1 MAQPVPA
8 GTNLNSLTPV
18 NGSVWDLQGDE
29 FLSNGT
35 SISFAKALPA
45 GQPGLTINGV
55 GGGSTVTL
63 NDGAG
68 HFGFFSGTAATLNLS
83 NVTFVGGNEATGGAI
98 SLAGA
103 LTVNG
108 DLAVINNSATNGNG
122 GAVAVNNGGIT
133 VNGNLVANNNTS
145 GSVSPNTTI
154 KGGGAIYAGAG
165 DVVVSGNTSLN
176 ANSTTAT
183 NSITG
188 SGAGPGGAIRAA
200 NGNVRLATAGG
211 NVTLTNN
218 LSSSNG
224 GAIFAAGSTVGNVS
238 LGAAGS
244 TLTITGNSAGFT
256 PGGAQV
262 PGNSSG
268 GAISNTA
275 GTTTLTGNNILFANN
290 KATSNGGA
298 IASLAV
304 NATGNVTAT
313 NNTLTGGN
321 GGFINAGAGGVT
333 VTGTFTANNNIGA
346 TSGGVIFTTGAV
358 LVTGDVSLDN
368 NIAASVFN
376 GQGNGGAIAAT
387 TAASNVSLATT
398 SGNVSIT
405 NNRGSWSGGGIISN
419 GSVALGNSSSLVTI
433 TGNKAGFKPD
443 GALFAGSVAFG
454 GALRVFGTT
463 TLNGTAI
470 TLSDNTASANGGGIY
485 SNNAVT
491 INGNLTANGNT
502 ALANGNTALADG
514 TGGAINAQAGGV
526 AVNGSLSANRN
537 VAGIGGAIN
546 AVAGDV
552 TVTGGVAM
560 DSNIAGNGAGG
571 AINAASGNVSLV
583 TVGGNV
589 SLTNNTAS
597 SNGGAISAAGAITI
611 AGLDNT
617 ISNNQATLDGGALYS
632 VGAFTLT
639 AGGATA
645 FNGNSAGGKGGA
657 IWGGSDVTLNATGG
671 DISFSGNSH
680 VDPQANA
687 IYLNNTGGASTTT
700 FNAQA
705 GRTIT
710 FFDPVQSNAANGLVS
725 VLKTGDGLLSF
736 DASHYSAEVDRWSQL
751 YADTQVQ
758 AGTFEVSNNAIYG
771 VRMTD
776 VSGTT
781 PSSFVIAP
789 GATLAGGV
797 AGTVRA
803 DQFILGDNSTLNIAG
818 RQPTLRGTFTI
829 DSASATFN
837 PGSQVLFNTRLNDG
851 VVQDTDVLVLNH
863 AATSGTASLRVTNAG
878 GLGAVTVGN
887 GIKVVD
893 AINGANTTASTFTL
907 AGPVYA
913 GPYEYT
919 LHRSSVDNSNEQA
932 WYLRSTVEPE
942 PPTPPEPTP
951 PDPPPPPVPN
961 YRPQTSLYTAVPA
974 LALVYTRTLVDTLH
988 ERVGE
993 ERLNQGEPRAADV
1006 EQTYGPSLGWGRMI
1020 YRSGEQDG
1028 SKSILGNTPGY
1039 NYDLTAFQ
1047 VGVDLYRNVRPDGSH
1062 EQAGV
1067 SLAVGNIDGGVSH
1080 YTGNNA
1086 GDDTLRAYSLG
1097 GYWTHFGQAG
1107 WYLDG
1112 VLQLHR
1118 FNIEAKPT
1126 DINKL
1131 KTDGWGYSASV
1142 EAGYPFEMKQDLY
1155 VEPQAQVI
1163 YSSIDLDDS
1172 DDLAANVRFEDV
1184 DSLIGRLGVR
1194 IAKDWVTA
1202 GSDNTVRRTNAWVRP
1217 SVWHEFK
1224 GQPKTEFSSQ
1234 NGFVPFE
1241 ADIGGTWGEV
1251 NVGVDYQANARTT
1264 FTVSTGYRQAFDGDS
1279 HGYDGMLG
1287 VKVAF

>member
-1 MAQPVPA
+1 MNKHQIISRRPSTFTLLAALILPSATVPVLAQTVPDN
-8 GTNLNSLTPV
+8 TNLNSLTPV
-18 NGSVWDLQGDE
+18 NGSIWDLQGNA
-29 FLSNGT
+29 FLSNGAAV
-35 SISFAKALPA
+35 SFAKALPT
-45 GQPGLTINGV
+45 GPPGLTINGV
-55 GGGSTVTL
+55 AGGSIVTM

-68 HFGFFSGTAATLNLS
+68 HFGFFSGGASTLNLS
-83 NVTFVGGNEATGGAI
+83 NVTFVGGNEVTGGAI
-98 SLAGA
+98 SLTGA

-108 DLAVINNSATNGNG
+108 DLSVSNNAATNGNG
-122 GAVAVNNGGIT
+122 GAVAVTAGGIT
-133 VNGNLVANNNTS
+133 VNGGLVANNNTS
-145 GSVSPNTTI
+145 GSVAPNTTV
-154 KGGGAIYAGAG
+154 KGGGAIYAGSG
-165 DVVVSGNTSLN
+165 DIVVSGNATLN
-176 ANSTTAT
+176 ANITTAT

-188 SGAGPGGAIRAA
+188 AGAGPGGAIRAA

-211 NVTLTNN
+211 SVTLTNN

-224 GAIFAAGSTVGNVS
+224 GAIFAAGAGAGNVS

-244 TLTITGNSAGFT
+244 TLVITGNSAGFT

-262 PGNSSG
+262 PGTSSG
-268 GAISNTA
+268 GAISNTV
-275 GTTTLTGNNILFANN
+275 GTTTLTGNSILFANN

-298 IASLAV
+298 IASLGV

-321 GGFINAGAGGVT
+321 GGFINAGTGGVT
-333 VTGTFTANNNIGA
+333 VNGTLTANNNLGA
-346 TSGGVIFTTGAV
+346 TSGGAIFTTGAV
-358 LVTGDVSLDN
+358 LVTGNVSLDN
-368 NIAASVFN
+368 NVAASVFN

-419 GSVALGNSSSLVTI
+419 GSVVLGNSSSVVTI
-433 TGNKAGFKPD
+433 TGNRAGFNPD
-443 GALFAGSVAFG
+443 GSLFVGSVAFG
-454 GALRVFGTT
+454 GGVRVFGTT

-491 INGNLTANGNT
+491 INGNLTADGNT
-502 ALANGNTALADG
+502 SLANG

-526 AVNGSLSANRN
+526 TVNGNLSANRN
-537 VAGIGGAIN
+537 VAGIGGGIN

-552 TVTGGVAM
+552 TVNGAVTM
-560 DSNIAGNGAGG
+560 DSNVAGSGAGG
-571 AINAASGNVSLV
+571 AINAA
-583 TVGGNV
+583 GGNV
-589 SLTNNTAS
+589 NLAPAGGTVSFTNNTAA
-597 SNGGAISAAGAITI
+597 SNGGAISATGTV
-611 AGLDNT
+611 
-617 ISNNQATLDGGALYS
+617 TLD
-632 VGAFTLT
+632 
-639 AGGATA
+639 AGSATV
-645 FNGNSAGGKGGA
+645 FSGNSAGGKGGA

-687 IYLNNTGGASTTT
+687 IYLNNSGGASTTT
-700 FNAQA
+700 FNAGA

-710 FFDPVQSNAANGLVS
+710 FFDPVQSNAANGLVT

-736 DASHYSAEVDRWSQL
+736 DASRYSAEVDRWSQV
-751 YADTQVQ
+751 YGDTQVQ
-758 AGTFEVSNNAIYG
+758 AGTFEVANQAIYG
-771 VRMTD
+771 ARATD
-776 VSGTT
+776 VSGTA
-781 PSSFVIAP
+781 PSSFVL
-789 GATLAGGV
+789 GSGTTLAGGV

-803 DQFILGDNSTLNIAG
+803 DQFTLGSNSTLDIAG
-818 RQPTLRGTFTI
+818 RQPVTRATFTI

-837 PGSQVLFNTRLNDG
+837 PGSRILFNTRLNDA

-863 AATSGTASLRVTNAG
+863 AATSGTASLQVTNVG

-893 AINGANTTASTFTL
+893 AINGASTSAGTFTL
-907 AGPVYA
+907 AGPAYA
-913 GPYEYT
+913 GPFEYT
-919 LHRSSVDNSNEQA
+919 LHRSSVDGSNDQA
-932 WYLRSTVEPE
+932 WYLRSTIDPV
-942 PPTPPEPTP
+942 P
-951 PDPPPPPVPN
+951 PDPSPPAPSPPDPVPAPVPN
-961 YRPQTSLYTAVPA
+961 FRPQTSLYTAVPA

-993 ERLNQGEPRAADV
+993 ERLNQGEPRPAND

-1039 NYDLTAFQ
+1039 NYDLSAFQ
-1047 VGVDLYRNVRPDGSH
+1047 VGVDLYRDTRPDGSH

-1067 SLAVGNIDGGVSH
+1067 SLAVGNIDGGVKH

-1097 GYWTHFGQAG
+1097 AYWTHFGQAG

-1112 VLQLHR
+1112 VLQLHH
-1118 FNIEAKPT
+1118 FDIEAKPT
-1126 DINKL
+1126 NINKL
-1131 KTDGWGYSASV
+1131 KTDGWGYTASV
-1142 EAGYPFEMKQDLY
+1142 EAGYPFEMRKDLF
-1155 VEPQAQVI
+1155 VEPQAQLI
-1163 YSSIDLDDS
+1163 YSSVDLDDS
-1172 DDLAANVRFEDV
+1172 HDLAADVRFEDV

-1194 IAKDWVTA
+1194 IAKDWETT

-1241 ADIGGTWGEV
+1241 ADISGTWGEV
-1251 NVGVDYQANARTT
+1251 NVGIDYQANARTT